1 MKHVVPLRTK
11 RSGAIVLLVG
21 VMTLATGCVER
32 RVEYVP
38 VYRTQT
44 AYQTPPQVG
53 QQTLYQPQPGTVV
66 TASTNWQAPEP
77 TPAYTNAAPAPPAQQ
92 PATAV
97 VTQAPP
103 PPQVEV
109 VPVAPGPDYYW
120 VPGYWYWASPGW
132 IWIGGTWTIRPWHGA
147 IWVHGGWYRHRG
159 GWGWRGGHWH

>member
-1 MKHVVPLRTK
+1 MKNVVPLKTK
-11 RSGAIVLLVG
+11 QLSAIVLIVG
-21 VMTLATGCVER
+21 VTAVATGCVER

-109 VPVAPGPDYYW
+109 VPVAPGPDY
-120 VPGYWYWASPGW
+120 
-132 IWIGGTWTIRPWHGA
+132 
-147 IWVHGGWYRHRG
+147 
-159 GWGWRGGHWH
+159 